1 MPTFSITAEEI
12 FADEILLLDV
22 NFFDPKPSKTI
33 TTTKSETIT
42 SLPSDYYAFIKVYC
56 GATTDYVATGGW
68 HDNNPADGIDGY
80 ELIYDE
86 DMIQDYRGYHDLAH
100 AMFPDVFQTR
110 GSFYTPSL
118 SQIYDHTLIKDYP
131 ARKSLL
137 ESIMTKTNDALTLK
151 GKRNIIPAMQA
162 EGLHCESI
170 GWSEAAWDGRG
181 QDSYHTL
188 DPAYFLGR
196 MSFNASTSETPLYV
210 VITFGVKYTDID
222 NTEHR
227 EIVTTETE
235 IVTLHSTAEKLAGV
249 ISKWYFI
256 LRNIALLV
264 LMLLLIYSGIRIV
277 IGSTAGEKAKY
288 KERLKDWLVAICL
301 IFVMHYIMV
310 FAVKLVEKITELVR
324 DAAGLNGNAAY
335 IQLTDEQYKSIK
347 DIIESDKYDISNIG
361 DIVTEDD
368 GGHALTWK
376 TDLAG
381 LFRIQSQLTGEGTA
395 KWVGF
400 SLCYVVLVLFTLFF
414 AWTYLKRVLYMA
426 FLTMIAPLVA
436 MTYPIDKITDGKAQA
451 FDAWLKE
458 YIFNL
463 MIQPL
468 HLLLYAILVS
478 SAYELATSSP
488 LYALVAIGFMMP
500 AEKLMRRFFGFEKA
514 KTPGLLG
521 GAAGAALAMS
531 GLQSLMKHKPHGGK
545 PEGGNSKEQNK
556 VKFANKNNINT
567 MGAVAGGAAP
577 TLTAGGGSSSGDSSG
592 DGAGTNPIRQQPSQ
606 HSEGGNN
613 PSPLGEN
620 HAIDDYDIDEEEI
633 LRNTTLW
640 DDEFSQSG
648 EENPPAP
655 ADSPEGD
662 TNNIPPIST
671 FAKTNAARAAYN
683 RTRSFDEERA
693 ANIARNREKRKQRIK
708 GATGAVLTSAG
719 RQIAAG
725 AIRGIHPLKWAGRI
739 ATGATAATAGLL
751 LGVASGDPTKALQ
764 YTTAGAVAGNALA
777 KSFSGAQVLD
787 AQKLKEEAEIGYYGE
802 DYKKKV
808 IEDQR
813 KVFQKDASNINY
825 LRQTMGVGKEE
836 AKEILATT
844 GGQCFDNGITSIE
857 DIATIHKLTNGE
869 DSLSFN
875 QAVAARNY
883 AKKRLPSD
891 PDQMTEDTKAE
902 YIKRWKH
909 EYQRAGYANAGDLA
923 NKSFDLAIRFNKAQS
938 GLTKNP

>member
-1 MPTFSITAEEI
+1 
-12 FADEILLLDV
+12 
-22 NFFDPKPSKTI
+22 
-33 TTTKSETIT
+33 
-42 SLPSDYYAFIKVYC
+42 
-56 GATTDYVATGGW
+56 
-68 HDNNPADGIDGY
+68 
-80 ELIYDE
+80 
-86 DMIQDYRGYHDLAH
+86 
-100 AMFPDVFQTR
+100 
-110 GSFYTPSL
+110 
-118 SQIYDHTLIKDYP
+118 
-131 ARKSLL
+131 
-137 ESIMTKTNDALTLK
+137 
-151 GKRNIIPAMQA
+151 
-162 EGLHCESI
+162 
-170 GWSEAAWDGRG
+170 
-181 QDSYHTL
+181 
-188 DPAYFLGR
+188 
-196 MSFNASTSETPLYV
+196 
-210 VITFGVKYTDID
+210 
-222 NTEHR
+222 
-227 EIVTTETE
+227 
-235 IVTLHSTAEKLAGV
+235 
-249 ISKWYFI
+249 
-256 LRNIALLV
+256 
-264 LMLLLIYSGIRIV
+264 
-277 IGSTAGEKAKY
+277 
-288 KERLKDWLVAICL
+288 
-301 IFVMHYIMV
+301 
-310 FAVKLVEKITELVR
+310 
-324 DAAGLNGNAAY
+324 
-335 IQLTDEQYKSIK
+335 
-347 DIIESDKYDISNIG
+347 
-361 DIVTEDD
+361 
-368 GGHALTWK
+368 
-376 TDLAG
+376 
-381 LFRIQSQLTGEGTA
+381 
-395 KWVGF
+395 
-400 SLCYVVLVLFTLFF
+400 
-414 AWTYLKRVLYMA
+414 MA

-436 MTYPIDKITDGKAQA
+436 LTYPIDKITDGKAQA

-488 LYALVAIGFMMP
+488 LYALVAVGFMMP

-556 VKFANKNNINT
+556 VKFANKNNIDT

-592 DGAGTNPIRQQPSQ
+592 DGEGTNPIRQQSSP

-613 PSPLGEN
+613 TNPPIGSGML
-620 HAIDDYDIDEEEI
+620 DDDDIEA
-633 LRNTTLW
+633 LMSNTTLGSEDW
-640 DDEFSQSG
+640 DHGGFSASG
-648 EENPPAP
+648 ADNPPDL
-655 ADSPEGD
+655 ADSPEED
-662 TNNIPPIST
+662 ANNIPPIST
-671 FAKTNAARAAYN
+671 FAQTNAARAAYN
-683 RTRSFDEERA
+683 RPQFRSFDEERA

-725 AIRGIHPLKWAGRI
+725 ALRGIHPLKWAGRI

-777 KSFSGAQVLD
+777 KSFSGAQVFD
-787 AQKLKEEAEIGYYGE
+787 AQKLKEEAEIGYYGA

-808 IEDQR
+808 IDDQR
-813 KVFQKDASNINY
+813 KAFQKDASNINY

-869 DSLSFN
+869 DRLSFN

-891 PDQMTEDTKAE
+891 PDQMTADSVRE
-902 YIKRWKH
+902 YKKRWQR
-909 EYQRAGYANAGDLA
+909 EYESAGYANADELA
-923 NKSFDLAIRFNKAQS
+923 QKSFDLAIRFNKAQS